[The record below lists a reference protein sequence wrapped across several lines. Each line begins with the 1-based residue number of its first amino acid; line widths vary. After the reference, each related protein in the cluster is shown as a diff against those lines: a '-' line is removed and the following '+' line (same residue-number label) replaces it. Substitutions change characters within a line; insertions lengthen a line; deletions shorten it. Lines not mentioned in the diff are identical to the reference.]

1 MYSTFLLET
10 LINSSSISL
19 DYFGFLYLWSYHLH
33 ITTILIRYACFS
45 LPNYIG
51 YNIRLNRSGDRN
63 QPFLVADFKRKSFN
77 ASPLSMML
85 GFPGKEST
93 CKAGDP
99 SSIPG
104 LGRSTGEGIGYPLQY
119 SFFFSPLRYSWAS
132 LVAQMVKN
140 LPSVSETWVQSL
152 AWEDP
157 WRRRWLPIPVFWP
170 REFHGQRSL
179 AGYRPGGPKELDMTE
194 QLSLATITINRS
206 LNYPWVSHFHPFTFN
221 TSVCLEWTSCK

>member
-1 MYSTFLLET
+1 MLCIQTFLLET

-104 LGRSTGEGIGYPLQY
+104 LGRFTGEGIGYPLQY
-119 SFFFSPLRYSWAS
+119 SFFFFP
-132 LVAQMVKN
+132 
-140 LPSVSETWVQSL
+140 T
-152 AWEDP
+152 
-157 WRRRWLPIPVFWP
+157 PVFLDFP
-170 REFHGQRSL
+170 CGSDGKESAFSVRDLGSIPGLGRSL
-179 AGYRPGGPKELDMTE
+179 EKGMATHP
-194 QLSLATITINRS
+194 SILA
-206 LNYPWVSHFHPFTFN
+206 
-221 TSVCLEWTSCK
+221 